1 VQERIL
7 ERYPDADLAVYVV
20 WLPVLPSDERFGVA
34 DVLVDERVLQFW
46 DDDRLVSGEV
56 GRLVGADE
64 GLAWDVYL
72 AFGPD
77 STWDHRL
84 PAPLGSGAP
93 VVVQIES
100 LATLLRPYLA

>member
-1 VQERIL
+1 MQEQIL
-7 ERYPDADLAVYVV
+7 ERHPDADLAVYVV

-34 DVLVDERVLQFW
+34 NVLVDERVRQFW
-46 DDDRLVSGEV
+46 DNDRLVGDEV
-56 GRLVGADE
+56 GRLAGADE

-72 AFGPD
+72 VFGPD
-77 STWDHRL
+77 ATWDHR
-84 PAPLGSGAP
+84 PPTPLGSGAP

>member
-1 VQERIL
+1 MQEQIL
-7 ERYPDADLAVYVV
+7 ERYPEADLAVYLV

-34 DVLVDERVLQFW
+34 DVLVDERVRQFW
-46 DDDRLVSGEV
+46 DDDRLVSDEV
-56 GRLVGADE
+56 GRLTGADE

-72 AFGPD
+72 LFGPEA
-77 STWDHRL
+77 TWGRRL
-84 PAPLGSGAP
+84 PAPLGRGAP

>member
-1 VQERIL
+1 MQEQIL

-20 WLPVLPSDERFGVA
+20 WLPVLATDERFGVA
-34 DVLVDERVLQFW
+34 DVLVDERVRQFW
-46 DDDRLVSGEV
+46 DGDRLVSDEV
-56 GRLVGADE
+56 GRLSGAEE

-77 STWDHRL
+77 ATWDRRL
-84 PAPLGSGAP
+84 PAPLGSEGP

-100 LATLLRPYLA
+100 LATLLRPYL